1 MKINWK
7 VRFKN
12 KTWLLA
18 FLGSI
23 VTFIYQILGMLSV
36 VPPISEDLATQ
47 VLGIFVNLLVAL
59 GIVQDPTTTG
69 VSDSTRALNCD
80 RPAGNCKTEAE
91 EEEEAI
97 E

>member
-18 FLGSI
+18 FLGAL
-23 VTFIYQILGMLSV
+23 VTFIYQILGMLGV
-36 VPPISEDLATQ
+36 VSPISEDLATQ
-47 VLGIFVNLLVAL
+47 IIGIVVNLLVAL

-69 VSDSTRALNCD
+69 VSDSTRALNYDC
-80 RPAGNCKTEAE
+80 PADNCKAE
-91 EEEEAI
+91 EEAAE
-97 E
+97 

>member
-18 FLGSI
+18 FLGTV

-47 VLGIFVNLLVAL
+47 VIGIFVNLLVAL

-69 VSDSTRALNCD
+69 LSDSTRALSFD
-80 RPAGNCKTEAE
+80 RPAGNCKTE
-91 EEEEAI
+91 EEAA